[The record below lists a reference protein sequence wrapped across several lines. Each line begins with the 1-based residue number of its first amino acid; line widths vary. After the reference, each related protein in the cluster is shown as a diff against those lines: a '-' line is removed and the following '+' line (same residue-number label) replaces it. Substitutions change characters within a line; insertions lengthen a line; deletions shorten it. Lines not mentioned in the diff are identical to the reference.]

1 MLPYTSICNSALGIG
16 LTRDDILEMGWG
28 ELVLT
33 LQAYARSGEADTGPR
48 EATWSEITA
57 WAGAPM

>member
-1 MLPYTSICNSALGIG
+1 
-16 LTRDDILEMGWG
+16 MGWG

-33 LQAYARSGEADTGPR
+33 LQANARENDDGPR

-57 WAGAPM
+57 WAGVPM

>member
-1 MLPYTSICNSALGIG
+1 
-16 LTRDDILEMGWG
+16 MGWG

-33 LQAYARSGEADTGPR
+33 LQAYARSGEADNGPR

-57 WAGAPM
+57 WAGVPM